1 VADHT
6 PCLCFSHSS
15 SSSVILN
22 EAPFSG
28 VKDLLFALLPDRRRS
43 DRDVWYTEVC
53 AILATMIA
61 RIRAVDG
68 GSGTACAGPV
78 IGI

>member
-1 VADHT
+1 MQHRVLLT
-6 PCLCFSHSS
+6 
-15 SSSVILN
+15 
-22 EAPFSG
+22 
-28 VKDLLFALLPDRRRS
+28 DLTFKQS
-43 DRDVWYTEVC
+43 DRDVWYTEDR